1 MQRAIH
7 ADWDED
13 EEDDASDGEP
23 LPRSRSRLP
32 WLRMALLSGL
42 SIAALVY
49 FAHEE
54 GSRPLPPGAP
64 GAVPASVLVAPPP
77 PWRPLPQAAP
87 AYVLD
92 KPFAPPVF
100 SARAH
105 ISGGREDTF
114 VLGRFGDSRHG
125 RISLVQGDAGTERR
139 SFFVDIVRRA
149 AEAGLSVTRN
159 AQSRM
164 AATKFGPVEMAEV
177 TLAGTAEQTC
187 QAFRFADP
195 ETAFGFQGWL
205 CGAEARIVD
214 EAQAACF
221 IDRIALSGQE
231 GLVLKALFAR
241 AERNRGEACNLAART
256 AALSPTPPARP

>member
-13 EEDDASDGEP
+13 EEDDASEGEP
-23 LPRSRSRLP
+23 LPRARSRLP
-32 WLRMALLSGL
+32 WLRMILLSGL
-42 SIAALVY
+42 SIAVLVY
-49 FAHEE
+49 FAREE
-54 GSRPLPPGAP
+54 RSRTLPQGEP

-87 AYVLD
+87 AYALD
-92 KPFAPPVF
+92 KPFAPPAF
-100 SARAH
+100 SARINAA
-105 ISGGREDTF
+105 GGREDTF
-114 VLGRFGDSRHG
+114 VLGRFGDPRHG
-125 RISLVQGDAGTERR
+125 RISLIQGDAGTERR

-164 AATKFGPVEMAEV
+164 ATTKFGPVEMAEV
-177 TLAGTAEQTC
+177 TLAGATEQTC

-195 ETAFGFQGWL
+195 ETAFGFHGWL
-205 CGAEARIVD
+205 CGTEARSVD
-214 EAQAACF
+214 ETQAACF

-231 GLVLKALFAR
+231 GLVLKALFAQ
-241 AERNRGEACNLAART
+241 AERNRSEACALAART